1 MKNVQKWSW
10 AVAIAGFLFGFDTV
24 VISGANEPIRNL
36 WNTSSWFHGTFI
48 MSMALWG
55 TVLGSLFGGRFI
67 DKYGRKPILVV
78 IGGLYLFSAVG
89 SAIAWDP
96 YSFSFFRF
104 IGGIGVGA
112 SSVAAPAYISEIS
125 SSKNRGRLVALY
137 QFNIVFGILMAFLSN
152 FLLNDFGGEDDWRFM
167 LGVEAIP
174 AMIYT
179 LFVLTIPESP
189 RWLLSKKGDIDAASK
204 ILKELMNTRLLN
216 ETIEAIQS
224 EIKSEGRGK
233 VTNFFSKRFR
243 FPILLAFLL
252 AMFNQLSGINFILY
266 YAPSILERA
275 GFATSGSLLSSVSIG
290 GVNLLFTFIGLYL
303 IDRAGRRTLMY
314 IGSIG
319 YIVSLVLVAYGFYS
333 DASAYFNLSFILLF
347 IASHAIGQGAVI
359 WVFISEIFPNSV
371 RGIGQSWGTGTHWV
385 FAALITLLGPVLME
399 IYPEGYQI
407 FIIFAIC
414 MIVQLLFTHFIMPET
429 KGKSLEELKSLL
441 EENYIFF
448 NPPQFPLHQD
458 PHPAV
463 GYCPEID
470 YLLHQFF
477 YL

>member
-137 QFNIVFGILMAFLSN
+137 QFNIVFGILIAFLSN

-314 IGSIG
+314 VGSIG
-319 YIVSLVLVAYGFYS
+319 YIISLVLVAYGFYS

-347 IASHAIGQGAVI
+347 IASHAVGQGAVI

-441 EENYIFF
+441 EEK
-448 NPPQFPLHQD
+448 
-458 PHPAV
+458 
-463 GYCPEID
+463 
-470 YLLHQFF
+470 
-477 YL
+477 